1 VLNSKVILV
10 ADGLSPVGKAVV
22 EMLSKGGHIVYFGC
36 DPALSTVPTIG
47 SATALKL
54 DLTSRNHISKAI
66 TQILKTN
73 GRLDVLAV
81 NLAGSLYGGLEVV
94 TPCSVEEHL
103 NRSLIGLARL
113 QRAVLPT
120 MRAQDNG
127 RIYTIV
133 AKFGAADVPLQ
144 AWQKILC
151 DAQVTLTNTLAQEI
165 AGTKLS
171 ADVIYTPVF
180 HKGQK
185 RPHLSLNQALHDAI
199 MPGLWQQYAARIQAS
214 FLSAQGVAE
223 VAAEIVAQLVPSKSE
238 PQKAVKGDGFAK
250 QFCQSR
256 AATQMVS
263 GWPIFK
269 LLKRRNNMKWD
280 DV

>member
-22 EMLSKGGHIVYFGC
+22 EMLSNGGHIVCFGC

-81 NLAGSLYGGLEVV
+81 NLAVV
-94 TPCSVEEHL
+94 TPCSVEEHVNL
-103 NRSLIGLARL
+103 SLIGLARL

-120 MRAQDNG
+120 MRAQGSG

-144 AWQKILC
+144 AWQKILR

-171 ADVIYTPVF
+171 ADVIYTLVF

-185 RPHLSLNQALHDAI
+185 RPHLNLNQALHDAI

-238 PQKAVKGDGFAK
+238 PQKAVKDDGVAK
-250 QFCQSR
+250 QFCQLC

>member
-1 VLNSKVILV
+1 
-10 ADGLSPVGKAVV
+10 
-22 EMLSKGGHIVYFGC
+22 
-36 DPALSTVPTIG
+36 
-47 SATALKL
+47 
-54 DLTSRNHISKAI
+54 
-66 TQILKTN
+66 
-73 GRLDVLAV
+73 
-81 NLAGSLYGGLEVV
+81 
-94 TPCSVEEHL
+94 
-103 NRSLIGLARL
+103 
-113 QRAVLPT
+113 
-120 MRAQDNG
+120 
-127 RIYTIV
+127 
-133 AKFGAADVPLQ
+133 
-144 AWQKILC
+144 
-151 DAQVTLTNTLAQEI
+151 
-165 AGTKLS
+165 
-171 ADVIYTPVF
+171 
-180 HKGQK
+180 
-185 RPHLSLNQALHDAI
+185 